1 MTANTHPIHTLAQ
14 VIGMVQIATANA
26 NRDGTGTLGTVV
38 TGSQDGTRI
47 HKITIKATGT
57 TTAGMIRLFIDNLT
71 NVRLW
76 KEIPV
81 TAITPSGTVEAF
93 SSTLE
98 LLGED
103 ALTLPSS
110 YILKAGTNNA
120 ETFNVIAE
128 GGNY

>member
-14 VIGMVQIATANA
+14 IIGMAQIATANA

-38 TGSQDGTRI
+38 TGAGDGTRI
-47 HKITIKATGT
+47 HKITIKATVT

-71 NVRLW
+71 NIRLW

-81 TAITPSGTVEAF
+81 TAITPSATVEAF
-93 SSTLE
+93 SSIIE
-98 LLGED
+98 LLGEE
-103 ALTLPSS
+103 ALTLPSG
-110 YILKAGTNNA
+110 YILKAGTEKA